1 MAESRTDRKQRESRM
16 KKLLRR
22 APREL
27 SSAVRKQLPFSDGRA
42 NENALSGER
51 YAVDRTERA
60 VRRGVS
66 ASVRIVRVAGRRKAK
81 DAVLK
86 QAQRLAVNRAQRATR
101 AAAKVTVT
109 AAKAVTRAATAL
121 VGMLAGAVGG
131 IAAVAVILLVAI
143 VGAIAASPLGIFF
156 SSSSSGSAAD
166 DAVSLPAA
174 IAQITDRLDG
184 ELRQLQ
190 EGGYDEI
197 TLDGEL
203 PDWSEVVAVF
213 SCKYAVKEDGTDVT
227 TLDSDRVD
235 QLSEVFFDMT
245 ELSSEVETTTD
256 GESGETVRT
265 LRIRITARTADE
277 MQTEYNFDEEQRSA
291 LADML
296 TECGSLV
303 EAMHDI
309 DVSEKDALE
318 VLRALPADLPEDRR
332 RVVSTALGLV
342 GKVNYFWGGKSRASV
357 WDDRWGLP
365 AKVWA
370 DGSSTTGT
378 YRPYGLDCTGFLDWT
393 LRNAELPSDGQ
404 WHIGTNLTE
413 VSEED
418 AQPGD
423 MALNADNSHIGM
435 VVGRDKN
442 GELIVCHC
450 SAAENNV
457 VVGGCETGGFAR
469 FGRVKVY
476 GG

>member
-1 MAESRTDRKQRESRM
+1 MRG
-16 KKLLRR
+16 LLRR
-22 APREL
+22 APRKL
-27 SSAVRKQLPFSDGRA
+27 SSAAREQISGR
-42 NENALSGER
+42 SGEGSQQSGAR
-51 YAVDRTERA
+51 YAADN
-60 VRRGVS
+60 
-66 ASVRIVRVAGRRKAK
+66 VAKA
-81 DAVLK
+81 AE
-86 QAQRLAVNRAQRATR
+86 R
-101 AAAKVTVT
+101 AAA
-109 AAKAVTRAATAL
+109 AL
-121 VGMLAGAVGG
+121 VGMLAGAVGS

-156 SSSSSGSAAD
+156 SSSSSTSAAD

-174 IAQITDRLDG
+174 IAQITDSLDD

-190 EGGYDEI
+190 EGSYDEI

-203 PDWSEVVAVF
+203 PDWAEVITVF
-213 SCKYAVKEDGTDVT
+213 ACKYAAKEDGTDVT

-235 QLSEVFFDMT
+235 KLSEVFFDMT

-256 GESGETVRT
+256 GETSETVRT
-265 LRIRITARTADE
+265 LRIQITARTADE
-277 MQTEYNFDEEQRSA
+277 MQTEYNFDEEQTAA

-296 TECGSLV
+296 TERGSLG

-309 DVSEKDALE
+309 DVSEADAVE
-318 VLRALPADLPEDRR
+318 VLRALPADLPEDRH

-342 GKVNYFWGGKSRASV
+342 GKVNYFWGGKSSASG
-357 WDDRWGLP
+357 WDDRWGIP

-393 LRNAELPSDGQ
+393 LRNAGLHSDGQ

-413 VSEED
+413 VSAED

-423 MALNADNSHIGM
+423 VALNADNSHVGM
-435 VVGRDKN
+435 VVGRDEDD
-442 GELIVCHC
+442 ELLVCHC

-457 VVGGCETGGFAR
+457 VVSGCEGGGFVR
-469 FGRVKVY
+469 MGRPAIY

>member
-1 MAESRTDRKQRESRM
+1 MAESRTERKRRGSRM
-16 KKLLRR
+16 RGLLRR
-22 APREL
+22 APRKL
-27 SSAVRKQLPFSDGRA
+27 SSAARERVSGRSG
-42 NENALSGER
+42 ENAQPSGAR
-51 YAVDRTERA
+51 YAVDNVAKATERA
-60 VRRGVS
+60 
-66 ASVRIVRVAGRRKAK
+66 
-81 DAVLK
+81 
-86 QAQRLAVNRAQRATR
+86 
-101 AAAKVTVT
+101 AA
-109 AAKAVTRAATAL
+109 AL
-121 VGMLAGAVGG
+121 VGMLAGAVGS

-156 SSSSSGSAAD
+156 SSSSSTSNAD
-166 DAVSLPAA
+166 EAVSLPAA

-197 TLDGEL
+197 TLYGEL
-203 PDWSEVVAVF
+203 PDRAEVIAVF
-213 SCKYAVKEDGTDVT
+213 ACKYATKEDGTDVT

-235 QLSEVFFDMT
+235 KLSEVFFDMT

-256 GESGETVRT
+256 GESSETVRT
-265 LRIRITARTADE
+265 LRIEITARTADE
-277 MQTEYNFDEEQRSA
+277 MQTEYAFDEEQRSA

-296 TECGSLV
+296 TERGSL
-303 EAMHDI
+303 ADAAHDI
-309 DVSEKDALE
+309 DVSEADAIE

-342 GKVNYFWGGKSRASV
+342 GKVNYFWGGKSSASG
-357 WDDRWGLP
+357 WDNRWGVP

-370 DGSSTTGT
+370 DGSNTTGT

-393 LRNAELPSDGQ
+393 LRNAGLPSDGQ

-413 VSEED
+413 VAAED

-423 MALNADNSHIGM
+423 IALNTDNSHVGM
-435 VVGRDKN
+435 VVGRDED

-450 SAAENNV
+450 SAAGNGV
-457 VVGGCETGGFAR
+457 VVSGCEGGGFVR
-469 FGRVKVY
+469 MGRPAIY